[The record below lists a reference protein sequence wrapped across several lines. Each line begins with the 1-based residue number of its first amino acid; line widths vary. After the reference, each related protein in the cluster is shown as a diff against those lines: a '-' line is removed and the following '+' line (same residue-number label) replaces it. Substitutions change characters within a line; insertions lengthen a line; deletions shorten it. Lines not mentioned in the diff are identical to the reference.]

1 MKRIGVLTSG
11 GDCSGM
17 NACIRAVVRAAVD
30 KGVEVVGF
38 LRGYCGVINNEIV
51 KLDHRSVSGIINLGG
66 TILKTGRSKEM
77 LNQEGRRLAFQNL
90 EKNNVEGL
98 IVIGGDGSFRGAHV
112 LCKEFGIH
120 IVGVPATIDNDI
132 NGTDLTLGADTAVNV
147 AVDALDKIRD
157 TSMSLE
163 RIFVVEVMGRHY
175 GWIAIQTALAG
186 GCEDVLIPE
195 RDYDI
200 IKMCEEITEGNL
212 RGKISWIIIVAE
224 GKARADEVADK
235 IAEITGLE
243 TRVVVLGHIQR
254 GGRPTS
260 TDRILGARMGVYA
273 VENLLEGKTD
283 VAVGIENMR
292 LRTIALQEAIRP
304 RPLHEN
310 CFYKLIKILT

>member
-1 MKRIGVLTSG
+1 MYKR
-11 GDCSGM
+11 
-17 NACIRAVVRAAVD
+17 
-30 KGVEVVGF
+30 
-38 LRGYCGVINNEIV
+38 
-51 KLDHRSVSGIINLGG
+51 
-66 TILKTGRSKEM
+66 
-77 LNQEGRRLAFQNL
+77 Q
-90 EKNNVEGL
+90 
-98 IVIGGDGSFRGAHV
+98 
-112 LCKEFGIH
+112 
-120 IVGVPATIDNDI
+120 
-132 NGTDLTLGADTAVNV
+132 
-147 AVDALDKIRD
+147 
-157 TSMSLE
+157 
-163 RIFVVEVMGRHY
+163 
-175 GWIAIQTALAG
+175 
-186 GCEDVLIPE
+186 
-195 RDYDI
+195 
-200 IKMCEEITEGNL
+200 
-212 RGKISWIIIVAE
+212 